1 MNVMHIDRYSR
12 MVAWLKVTLP
22 LVALGMLS
30 TLFLISRAVDPPS
43 TIPFAD
49 NEVQERLINQQVTGP
64 YYSSMSANGDQLA
77 VIAETMTGRTGAD
90 GTNKAKNVN
99 IEMDMANG
107 SQITVIGNDALINI
121 ANDRSQLT
129 GDVVVTTSSG
139 YVIYSDELLL
149 RMSVTDVTSPG
160 AVRATTPLGDLAAG
174 TMRFFVPE
182 GQEDGQ
188 WVFTKGVKLIHQPD
202 QVKE

>member
-1 MNVMHIDRYSR
+1 MHTDRYSR

-49 NEVQERLINQQVTGP
+49 SEVQERLTNQQVTGP
-64 YYSSMSANGDQLA
+64 YYTSMSANGDQIA
-77 VIAETMTGRTGAD
+77 VIAETMTGPTGVG
-90 GTNKAKNVN
+90 GTNKGKNVD
-99 IEMDMANG
+99 IEMNMASG
-107 SQITVIGNDALINI
+107 SIITVFGNDALIDI
-121 ANDRSQLT
+121 ANDRSTLN
-129 GDVVVTTSSG
+129 GDVKITTSTG
-139 YVIYSDELLL
+139 YILYSDELLL

-160 AVRATTPLGDLAAG
+160 EVRATTPLGDLDAG
-174 TMRFFVPE
+174 AMRFFVPE

-188 WVFTKGVKLIHQPD
+188 WVFTNGVKLVHNPNN
-202 QVKE
+202 VKE